1 MLKNILKIF
10 GIFILGILGGILG
23 SQILEPYLFEQF
35 FFYKYGLPS
44 PPVYI
49 NRTEKIIIQENV
61 AIINAVEKVKKAVIG
76 VKTVTQKGE
85 ILEGAGLILT
95 SDGLAITLAD
105 LVPKGGDFDFYF
117 DKEKLKYQILKR
129 DLKENL
135 ALIKLEGKN
144 LPTVSF
150 GNLEKLKLG
159 ERVFLIGVIFEKEEP
174 RKFTNE
180 GIVKYFEE
188 NSIETNIFEKKA
200 AGSCLFDIEGNV
212 LGLNELNKEGEV
224 SAIPVT
230 NLRKFTNL

>member
-10 GIFILGILGGILG
+10 GIFILGILGGIYG

-49 NRTEKIIIQENV
+49 TKTEKIIIQENV
-61 AIINAVEKVKKAVIG
+61 ALKNAVERVEKAVIG
-76 VKTVTQKGE
+76 VKTVTQKGKV
-85 ILEGAGLILT
+85 LEGAGLILT
-95 SDGLAITLAD
+95 SDGLAVTLAD

-117 DKEKLKYQILKR
+117 GEEKLKYQILKR

-135 ALIKLEGKN
+135 ALIELKEKN
-144 LPTVSF
+144 LPTTSF
-150 GNLEKLKLG
+150 GNFEKLKLG
-159 ERVFLIGVIFEKEEP
+159 ERVFLIGVIEETK
-174 RKFTNE
+174 KFTNE

-188 NSIETNIFEKKA
+188 NLIKTNIFEKKA

-212 LGLNELNKEGEV
+212 LGLNYVNKEGEV
-224 SAIPVT
+224 RAIPVT
-230 NLRKFTNL
+230 NLRKFANL

>member
-23 SQILEPYLFEQF
+23 GQILQPYLFEQF

-49 NRTEKIIIQENV
+49 NKTEKIIIQENV
-61 AIINAVEKVKKAVIG
+61 AIINAVEKVEKAVIG
-76 VKTVTQKGE
+76 VKTVTQKGKV
-85 ILEGAGLILT
+85 LEGAGLILT

-117 DKEKLKYQILKR
+117 GEEKLKYQILKR

-135 ALIKLEGKN
+135 ALIKFEEKN

-150 GNLEKLKLG
+150 GNIEKLKLG

-174 RKFTNE
+174 GKFTNE

-212 LGLNELNKEGEV
+212 LGLNYLNEEGEV

-230 NLRKFTNL
+230 NLRKFANL